1 MEYFIRLIKNSI
13 KSAMVETLLILALW
27 GTLYNLTG
35 LATVTKYFWIGV
47 AVCVLNT
54 VIRNFKLKSKSVI
67 HVSALWVVMAGLVL
81 VLHHAGFE
89 AAAVFTASVFLAS
102 PFFGATVCEGI
113 VGFTLLVILAVYFT
127 PQV

>member
-1 MEYFIRLIKNSI
+1 
-13 KSAMVETLLILALW
+13 MVETLLILVLW
-27 GTLYNLTG
+27 GTLYNLTD

-47 AVCVLNT
+47 AVCMLNT
-54 VIRNFKLKSKSVI
+54 IVRNFKLKSKSVI
-67 HVSALWVVMAGLVL
+67 HVSARWIVMAGLVL

-89 AAAVFTASVFLAS
+89 VAAVFTASVFLAS